1 MKPAILVHGGAA
13 KVPQEILKARE
24 EGCRRAA
31 LVGWE
36 ILKRGGSALDAVEA
50 AVRVM
55 EEDPIFNAG
64 RGSALTMEGQI
75 EMDAAIMDGAT
86 LRAGAVGAVRNILH
100 PVSLARLVMEKTPH
114 ILIVGEGALRLARL
128 YGIEEV
134 PLETLVTERQ
144 RLQWKTAA
152 SFPYE
157 GDTVGAVAIDEK
169 GNVAA
174 ATSTGGLIG
183 KMPGRLGDTPLIGCG
198 TYADNLTGAASAT
211 GIGEAIIKVVL
222 AKTACDFMAQGLHP
236 DEAARRAIQILENR
250 AGGRGGLILVDRE
263 GRLGWAFNTECMPIA
278 FHGGEQ

>member
-13 KVPQEILKARE
+13 KVPQEILAARE

-31 LVGWE
+31 LMGWE
-36 ILKRGGSALDAVEA
+36 ILKKGGSALDAVEA

-55 EEDPIFNAG
+55 EEDPAFNAG

-86 LRAGAVGAVRNILH
+86 LKAGAVGAVKNILH

-128 YGIEEV
+128 YKIEEV
-134 PLETLVTERQ
+134 PLESLVTERQ
-144 RLQWKTAA
+144 KFQWKTAG

-157 GDTVGAVAIDEK
+157 GDTVGAVAIDVR

-198 TYADNLTGAASAT
+198 TYADNRTGAASAT

-222 AKTACDFMAQGLHP
+222 AKTACDLLGQGLHP
-236 DEAARRAIQILENR
+236 REAARKAIQILEER
-250 AGGRGGLILVDRE
+250 TGGRGGIILVNKE
-263 GRLGWAFNTECMPIA
+263 GLLGWAFNTECMPIA
-278 FHGGEQ
+278 FYEG

>member
-13 KVPQEILKARE
+13 RVPEDILRARE

-31 LVGWE
+31 LAGWK
-36 ILKRGGSALDAVEA
+36 ILEKGGSALDAVEA

-55 EEDPIFNAG
+55 EEDPVFNAG

-75 EMDAAIMDGAT
+75 EMDAAIMDGST
-86 LRAGAVGAVRNILH
+86 LKAGAVGAVRNILH
-100 PVSLARLVMEKTPH
+100 PISLARLVMEKTPH
-114 ILIVGEGALRLARL
+114 VLIVGEGALRLARL

-134 PLETLVTERQ
+134 PLESLITERQ
-144 RLQWKTAA
+144 RLQWKNAG

-169 GNVAA
+169 GHVAA

-183 KMPGRLGDTPLIGCG
+183 KLPGRLGDTPLIGCG
-198 TYADNLTGAASAT
+198 TYADDLAGAASAT

-222 AKTACDFMAQGLHP
+222 AKTACDLMGQGLHP
-236 DEAARRAIQILENR
+236 REAAWRAIQILGER
-250 AGGRGGLILVDRE
+250 VGGKGGIILVDTK

-278 FHGGEQ
+278 FMGGSG